1 MCGGRGNRFHPAPTS
16 SDDGRFVKFR
26 FRPSRADSGPACTY
40 PPFLR
45 PKPDKMTN
53 QLYYGDNLQVLR
65 DCIAAESVDLVYLD
79 PPAVRSREKEIKV
92 RRFHPRVEVRP

>member
-1 MCGGRGNRFHPAPTS
+1 MA
-16 SDDGRFVKFR
+16 
-26 FRPSRADSGPACTY
+26 
-40 PPFLR
+40 
-45 PKPDKMTN
+45 TN
-53 QLYYGDNLQVLR
+53 NYLFYGDNLQVLR